1 MRAKLKKLHGWC
13 NAREWA
19 IFLVLL
25 VVVLRLPSLFTP
37 HYYGDEEIYFVM
49 GRAWRVGVPMY
60 QAMFDHKPPLIYI
73 LAGIAQNVFWF
84 RTILLVWMTA
94 QTLVFWKLAQKFWVG
109 TRPKLA
115 YLSSL
120 IFVLLSTLPTFEGN
134 IVNAELL
141 MMLPMTVSLLMIW
154 PTSKKTKD
162 GKSALTKKYS
172 WQRYTV
178 AGLVAGIGWLFK
190 VPVVMDFL
198 AIAIF
203 FFPFQEKTLWKSI
216 KAVMSL
222 RFIVYAVGFALPF
235 AMTFVYYYLKGNGPA
250 YLDTVLTMNL
260 GYVSSWSTST
270 YAFNPFKSGIFVR
283 AMVVAGVT
291 LGLYI
296 SRKKLHPMLTLG
308 ALWLAF
314 SFFGAML
321 SGRPYPH
328 YLQEPFVP
336 LALVFPFVL
345 VSEKVLEWLVI
356 IVLVVWIAIT
366 NIQVKFW
373 LYPSWPLYK
382 DFFMATT
389 GKMTTEEYNN
399 SFDGA
404 RRNYAIGKYLN
415 ERMGEEDQLYL
426 WGSDATIYNITNK
439 LPSGG
444 KYIVNFHV
452 RDLKKFEYVM
462 EELSKSKPK
471 FIVVL
476 PDPIEFP
483 ALFDLISRDYV
494 KAHEDEGTVVYLRF

>member
-1 MRAKLKKLHGWC
+1 MLKKVHGWC

-49 GRAWRVGVPMY
+49 GRAWRTGVPLY

-84 RTILLVWMTA
+84 RTILLGWMVA
-94 QTLVFWKLAQKFWVG
+94 QSLIFWKLAEKFWAK

-115 YLSSL
+115 YLSTM
-120 IFVLLSTLPTFEGN
+120 IFVLLSTLPMFEGN

-141 MMLPMTVSLLMIW
+141 MMLPVTISLLLVW
-154 PTSKKTKD
+154 PGNKKNY
-162 GKSALTKKYS
+162 GLA
-172 WQRYTV
+172 RYGF
-178 AGLVAGIGWLFK
+178 AGLVAGFGWLFK

-198 AIAIF
+198 AIAIYLF
-203 FFPFQEKTLWKSI
+203 AFREKSFGRSV
-216 KAVMSL
+216 KAVLSKD
-222 RFIVYAVGFALPF
+222 FFVYGLGFVLPLALS
-235 AMTFVYYYLKGNGPA
+235 FVYYYLKGNGPA

-260 GYVSSWSTST
+260 GYVSSWSTSA
-270 YAFNPFKSGIFVR
+270 YQFNPFKSGLMVR
-283 AMVVAGVT
+283 GMIVAGIT
-291 LGLYI
+291 LGLYLV
-296 SRKKLHPMLTLG
+296 RKKLNPMLTLG
-308 ALWLAF
+308 LLWLAF
-314 SFFGAML
+314 SFFGALL

-336 LALVFPFVL
+336 LALVLPFIF
-345 VSEKVLEWLVI
+345 VSEKILEWIAIGVM
-356 IVLVVWIAIT
+356 VVWITLTARQIG
-366 NIQVKFW
+366 FW
-373 LYPSWPLYK
+373 LYGTWPLYDNFIK
-382 DFFMATT
+382 AAT
-389 GKMTTEEYNN
+389 GKITPDEYVN

-415 ERMGEEDQLYL
+415 ERMGKEDQLYL
-426 WGSDATIYNITNK
+426 WGSDAAIYNITSK

-452 RDLKKFEYVM
+452 ADLHKHEYVM
-462 EELSKSKPK
+462 GELAKSKPK

-476 PDPIEFP
+476 PNTTEFP
-483 ALFDLISRDYV
+483 ALDELLKSDYV
-494 KAHEDEGTVVYLRF
+494 KTYEVEGALVYLRF